1 MKKGITLGI
10 VGLGAIALGETKE
23 ESVVYSI
30 KPKVKGGKCTADVK
44 GIKESEGKKLT
55 GFKCNLSE
63 KDKELFA
70 KAGLSKLKTITIYNK
85 DTQQDILNTLSKIN
99 KDEKRFQFDV
109 NFIVRQG
116 LAKDSQTKPATN
128 VKKTNPKPVSN
139 IKTRPVVSNK
149 NNNESTLKP
158 RIIDKITNKKQGN
171 DKDFVLDV
179 GAFDSKLRC
188 FIPARNV
195 KEILKNDGRFIYV
208 DCHKRLGKEMLKGFS
223 NRIEITDKELRQ
235 EIVEFIRD
243 FHNEHTPLGARYI
256 DTMDV
261 PTDAEIKEA
270 KYNEIPLLIIPYPAS
285 YKESLDRNKAK
296 ENDEVTKIIKQYKN
310 KFASK

>member
-1 MKKGITLGI
+1 MKKGITLGLL
-10 VGLGAIALGETKE
+10 GLGAIALGETKE

-30 KPKVKGGKCTADVK
+30 KPKIKGGKCTADIK

-70 KAGLSKLKTITIYNK
+70 KAGLSKSKTITIYNK

-139 IKTRPVVSNK
+139 IKARTVVS
-149 NNNESTLKP
+149 
-158 RIIDKITNKKQGN
+158 NKKQGN

-195 KEILKNDGRFIYV
+195 KEILKNDGRYIYV

-223 NRIEITDKELRQ
+223 NRIEITDKDLRQ

-285 YKESLDRNKAK
+285 YKESLEQNKAK